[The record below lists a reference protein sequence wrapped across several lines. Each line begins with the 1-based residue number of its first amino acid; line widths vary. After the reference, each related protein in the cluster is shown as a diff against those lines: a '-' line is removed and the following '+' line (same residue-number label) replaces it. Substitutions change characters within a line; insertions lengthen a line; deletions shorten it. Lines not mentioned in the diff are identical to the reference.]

1 MKNKEYNFENFKVNK
16 GNKLAFTASKDIVK
30 ETGKKYSP
38 LFISGNSLERIHLL
52 QAITNAL
59 EESNYKVSYNIN
71 EITNDTNVLI
81 IDEIENLSIEDQ
93 NKLIEI
99 IKDYISN
106 KKQIVL
112 GSNIPLDEL
121 NINEE
126 LKENILWGISV
137 NIEEDLSETNN
148 EKLKDYNWLK

>member
-30 ETGKKYSP
+30 EPGKKYSP

>member
-30 ETGKKYSP
+30 EPGKKYSP

-52 QAITNAL
+52 QAITNDL

-106 KKQIVL
+106 KKQIIL

>member
-30 ETGKKYSP
+30 EPGKKYSP

-71 EITNDTNVLI
+71 EIINDTNVLI

>member
-30 ETGKKYSP
+30 EPGKKYSP

-106 KKQIVL
+106 KKQIIL

>member
-1 MKNKEYNFENFKVNK
+1 MKNKEYNFENFKVDK

-30 ETGKKYSP
+30 EPGKKYSP

-106 KKQIVL
+106 KKQIIL

>member
-1 MKNKEYNFENFKVNK
+1 MLKIYLWF
-16 GNKLAFTASKDIVK
+16 L
-30 ETGKKYSP
+30 KYFLYSLN
-38 LFISGNSLERIHLL
+38 LFD
-52 QAITNAL
+52 
-59 EESNYKVSYNIN
+59 YKY
-71 EITNDTNVLI
+71 
-81 IDEIENLSIEDQ
+81 IDFLF

-106 KKQIVL
+106 KKQIIL

>member
-30 ETGKKYSP
+30 EPGKKYSP

-71 EITNDTNVLI
+71 
-81 IDEIENLSIEDQ
+81 
-93 NKLIEI
+93 
-99 IKDYISN
+99 
-106 KKQIVL
+106 
-112 GSNIPLDEL
+112 
-121 NINEE
+121 
-126 LKENILWGISV
+126 
-137 NIEEDLSETNN
+137 
-148 EKLKDYNWLK
+148 

>member
-1 MKNKEYNFENFKVNK
+1 MHN
-16 GNKLAFTASKDIVK
+16 
-30 ETGKKYSP
+30 
-38 LFISGNSLERIHLL
+38 
-52 QAITNAL
+52 
-59 EESNYKVSYNIN
+59 NYKTSYNIN

-106 KKQIVL
+106 KKQIIL
-112 GSNIPLDEL
+112 GSNIALDEL

>member
-1 MKNKEYNFENFKVNK
+1 MKSKEYNFENFKVSK

-30 ETGKKYSP
+30 EPGKKYSP
-38 LFISGNSLERIHLL
+38 LFISGDHLERIHLL
-52 QAITNAL
+52 QAINNAL
-59 EESNYKVSYNIN
+59 EESNYKISYNIN
-71 EITNDTNVLI
+71 EITDDTNVLI
-81 IDEIENLSIEDQ
+81 IDKIENLSSKDQ

-99 IKDYISN
+99 IKDFISK

-126 LKENILWGISV
+126 LKDNILWGISV
-137 NIEEDLSETNN
+137 NIEEDSSETNK

>member
-30 ETGKKYSP
+30 EPGKKYSP

-106 KKQIVL
+106 KKQIIV

>member
-1 MKNKEYNFENFKVNK
+1 MKNKEYNFENFKVSK

-30 ETGKKYSP
+30 EPGKKYSP
-38 LFISGNSLERIHLL
+38 LFISGNTLERIHLL
-52 QAITNAL
+52 NAIANAL

-81 IDEIENLSIEDQ
+81 IDEIENLSSEDQ
-93 NKLIEI
+93 KKLIEI

-126 LKENILWGISV
+126 LKDNILWGLSV

>member
-30 ETGKKYSP
+30 EPGKKYSP

-71 EITNDTNVLI
+71 EIINDTNVLI

-106 KKQIVL
+106 KKQIIL